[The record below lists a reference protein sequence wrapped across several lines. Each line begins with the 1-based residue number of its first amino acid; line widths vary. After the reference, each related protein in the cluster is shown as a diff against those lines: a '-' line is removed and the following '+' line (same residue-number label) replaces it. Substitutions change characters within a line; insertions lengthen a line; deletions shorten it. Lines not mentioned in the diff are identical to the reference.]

1 MNHFY
6 QSIATTKNFNYQ
18 DVLSSAVSLAQ
29 SGDTFVVI
37 GDYFGTLTA
46 YLTVEI
52 NNSGKSITPYIVDYL
67 QNYPET
73 MNPEAIYLFDTNLNS
88 VVGKFNLVRTSGAA
102 ALSSFSPN
110 SLQYVFIDNG
120 SIIDNSREKQVFK
133 DDLIRWIERLKPGAK
148 VSGTD
153 ANNPSISAAFAE
165 INELTNG
172 EFSTNLVVDARNVW
186 TYTKPV

>member
-18 DVLSSAVSLAQ
+18 DVLSNAVSLAQ
-29 SGDTFVVI
+29 SGDSFVIV
-37 GDYFGTLTA
+37 GDYFGSITA

-52 NNSGKSITPYIVDYL
+52 HNSGKSITPHVIDYL
-67 QNYPET
+67 QNYPVIMEV
-73 MNPEAIYLFDTNLNS
+73 EAFDAFNTNLSS
-88 VVGKFNLVRTSGAA
+88 VSGKFNVTRTSPAA
-102 ALSSFSPN
+102 ALSLFSPN

-148 VSGTD
+148 VAGTD
-153 ANNPSISAAFAE
+153 SNNPDISVAFNE
-165 INELTNG
+165 INELTDG
-172 EFSTNLVVDARNVW
+172 EFSTNLVIDPRNVW